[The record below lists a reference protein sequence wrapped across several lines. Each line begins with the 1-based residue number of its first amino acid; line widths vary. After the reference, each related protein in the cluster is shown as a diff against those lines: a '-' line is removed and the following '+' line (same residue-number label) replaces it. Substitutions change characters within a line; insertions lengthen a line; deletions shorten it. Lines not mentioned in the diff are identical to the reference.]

1 MVGRFFLSRVRAK
14 EAALLGAEKN
24 LMEVP
29 SPMRDVSEATL
40 PDITTCVV
48 FDDRF
53 PDKMLILLSEVI
65 SELGPSCF
73 DLVWVV
79 AWSSCLLG
87 SLRGSMWVPLVSVG
101 VIVFLQMIFYLFPK
115 LIPNPSPSLPL
126 SLPSDIELEIR

>member
-73 DLVWVV
+73 DLVWVWPGALV
-79 AWSSCLLG
+79 SSSSSC
-87 SLRGSMWVPLVSVG
+87 VG
-101 VIVFLQMIFYLFPK
+101 I
-115 LIPNPSPSLPL
+115 
-126 SLPSDIELEIR
+126 